1 MDKALLGAIIGGSIA
16 FVGQNFVEF
25 AKTRRDRLKAE
36 ALVRAY
42 LVGII
47 DITEHLQHV
56 EYDLIVTGD
65 LPRQTNFLRK
75 DDAAD
80 LARFIAAM
88 QAIRINMA
96 RVNNPAF
103 KMQSIDRRIA
113 HVDWTLQQWF
123 RAKEIAQGLI
133 NRL

>member
-1 MDKALLGAIIGGSIA
+1 MDKALLGVIIGGLIA

-25 AKTRRDRLKAE
+25 VKTRQNRLKTE
-36 ALVRAY
+36 ALVRAH
-42 LVGII
+42 LVGIL

-56 EYDLIVTGD
+56 EYDLIETVD
-65 LPRQTNFLRK
+65 LSRQTCFLRK

-88 QAIRINMA
+88 QAIRINMT
-96 RVNNPAF
+96 RLSNPAF
-103 KMQSIDRRIA
+103 RKQPFERRVA
-113 HVDWTLQQWF
+113 QVEWTLQQWF
-123 RAKEIAQGLI
+123 RAKDIAQQLI

>member
-1 MDKALLGAIIGGSIA
+1 MDKALLGVIVGGLIA
-16 FVGQNFVEF
+16 FVGQNLVESI
-25 AKTRRDRLKAE
+25 KTRRIRLKTE

-42 LVGII
+42 LVGIL

-56 EYDLIVTGD
+56 EYDLIETID
-65 LPRQTNFLRK
+65 LSRQTRFLKK

-96 RVNNPAF
+96 RLSNPAF
-103 KMQSIDRRIA
+103 RKQPFERRVA
-113 HVDWTLQQWF
+113 HVEWTLQQWF
-123 RAKEIAQGLI
+123 RAKDIAQELI